1 MSRWL
6 LDRSV
11 LDDFRLATSGG
22 FIPSASDV
30 AGFEAARA
38 SSRISTF
45 EGSTAKIDINGV
57 ITKSPCLLAAIFG
70 GGNTT
75 YPEIIS
81 AIDAAEKDPSI
92 KNITLAIDSPGGQFD
107 GLFDAIG
114 ALQSTKKPVT
124 AEVSNVAASAAFAIA
139 TQADF
144 IKAANIATRFGS
156 VGVVA
161 TIGVADD
168 EISITSSKAPKKRPD
183 ITTEEGVSAVVE
195 ELDAMHDIFVEAIA
209 SGRNTTSDNV
219 NSEFGQGATL
229 LAKESLKRGMIDQ
242 IGFTDESTDNI
253 TAHSGNQ
260 IEANQMDLK
269 TLQAQHPDV
278 YAAALEMGVNQERD
292 RVVAHLT
299 LAEPSRDY
307 SIAASAIKDGDVMT
321 ETLRARYMVAGMN
334 RKDLDLRAQDNQSA
348 DAVDGVN
355 TSSSLDEGDD
365 VLALVETKLGI
376 IA

>member
-11 LDDFRLATSGG
+11 LDDFRLAISGG

-45 EGSTAKIDINGV
+45 KGSTAKIEISGV
-57 ITKSPCLLAAIFG
+57 ITKSPSLLASIFG

-81 AIDAAEKDPSI
+81 ALDAADKDPSI
-92 KNITLAIDSPGGQFD
+92 KDITLSIDSPGGQFD

-114 ALQSTKKPVT
+114 ALQSTKKPIT

-139 TQADF
+139 TQADT
-144 IKAANIATRFGS
+144 IKASNIATRFGS

-161 TIGVADD
+161 TVGVADD

-183 ITTEEGVSAVVE
+183 VSTEEGVKAVVE
-195 ELDAMHDIFVEAIA
+195 ELDAMHEIFVEAIA
-209 SGRNTTSDNV
+209 DGRNTSPDHV
-219 NSEFGQGATL
+219 NAEFGQGATL

-242 IGFTDESTDNI
+242 IGFTDESTENI
-253 TAHSGNQ
+253 AATSGNT

-278 YAAALEMGVNQERD
+278 YAAALETGVNQERD

-299 LAEPSRDY
+299 LAEPSCDY
-307 SIAASAIKDGDVMT
+307 SLAAKAIKEGEVMT
-321 ETLRARYMVAGMN
+321 ETLRAQYMVAGMN
-334 RKDLDLRAQDNQSA
+334 RKDTERRFQDNVA
-348 DAVDGVN
+348 AGAVDGIN
-355 TSSSLDEGDD
+355 TSSSLDDGDD